1 MFGMQDTQSYSTFI
15 ICSTLYVCLS
25 VLRWACLYVCLYVCL
40 STCIFWKR
48 HVHTSLNFLYML
60 PVVVARSPLMTMQYV
75 MCFRFCGW
83 CICP

>member
-1 MFGMQDTQSYSTFI
+1 
-15 ICSTLYVCLS
+15 
-25 VLRWACLYVCLYVCL
+25 
-40 STCIFWKR
+40 
-48 HVHTSLNFLYML
+48 ML